1 MDIMLNIVPLCYIWV
16 FLNRI
21 IKTKLM
27 SKLFSIENK
36 IYALSG
42 ATGTLGGSIAKY
54 LVENGAKVLLL
65 GRSLDKLEEKCKE
78 LDAIAPNSAHL
89 FVLDVMDEKQ
99 LTELKN
105 TITTKFKRL
114 DGLVNL
120 AGGNIPGATLK
131 PDQTIYDIELADT
144 QKVVD
149 INLFGTV
156 IPTIVLSEIMAKQGF
171 GSIVNISSMAAKQT
185 ISRVLGYSMAK
196 AGVDIFTKWMANELA
211 SKFSDKIR
219 VNAIAPGFFIG
230 NQNRRLLTNED
241 GSFTD
246 RGEKIITNTP
256 MGRFGDASELNG
268 MVHYLLSDASSFV
281 TGTIYDI
288 DGGFSSFSGV

>member
-1 MDIMLNIVPLCYIWV
+1 MLYLGQVELKFKNLEV
-16 FLNRI
+16 
-21 IKTKLM
+21 M
-27 SKLFSIENK
+27 SELFSIENK

-42 ATGTLGGSIAKY
+42 ATGTLGGSIAEY
-54 LVENGAKVLLL
+54 LVTNGAKVLLL
-65 GRSLDKLEEKCKE
+65 GRSLGKLEEKCKE
-78 LDAIAPNSAHL
+78 LNAIGPNSAHL
-89 FVLDVMDEKQ
+89 FVLDVMDQKQ
-99 LTELKN
+99 LTELKD
-105 TITTKFKRL
+105 TIISKFERL

-131 PDQTIYDIELADT
+131 PDQTIYDIEIGDT

-185 ISRVLGYSMAK
+185 ISRVLGYSLAK

-211 SKFSDKIR
+211 SKFNDKVR

-246 RGEKIITNTP
+246 RGDKIIANTP

-281 TGTIYDI
+281 TGSIYEI

>member
-1 MDIMLNIVPLCYIWV
+1 
-16 FLNRI
+16 
-21 IKTKLM
+21 M
-27 SKLFSIENK
+27 SELLSLKNK
-36 IYALSG
+36 NFALSG
-42 ATGTLGGSIAKY
+42 GTGTLGGSIAEY
-54 LVENGAKVLLL
+54 LIKNGAKVLLL
-65 GRSLDKLEEKCKE
+65 GRSEDKLKAKQNE
-78 LDAIAPNSAHL
+78 LNAIEAQST
-89 FVLDVMDEKQ
+89 FIYKVDVMNEKD
-99 LTELKN
+99 LVDLKN
-105 TITTKFKRL
+105 QIKSDFKNL

-131 PDQTIYDIELADT
+131 PDQTIRDIAMVDT

-156 IPTIVLSEIMAKQGF
+156 IPTVILSELMVEQGY
-171 GSIVNISSMAAKQT
+171 GSIVNISSMAAKQS

-196 AGVDIFTKWMANELA
+196 GAIDIFTKWMANELA
-211 SKFSDKIR
+211 SKHGDKIR

-241 GSFTD
+241 GSFTQ
-246 RGEKIITNTP
+246 RGNSIIKNTP

-281 TGTIYDI
+281 TGSIFDV

>member
-1 MDIMLNIVPLCYIWV
+1 
-16 FLNRI
+16 
-21 IKTKLM
+21 M
-27 SKLFSIENK
+27 SELFSIENK

-65 GRSLDKLEEKCKE
+65 GRSLDKLEEKCRE
-78 LDAIAPNSAHL
+78 LNAISVDSAYL

-99 LTELKN
+99 LTQLKN
-105 TITTKFKRL
+105 TITSRFKKL
-114 DGLVNL
+114 DGLINL

-131 PDQTIYDIELADT
+131 PDQTIYDIELGDT

-156 IPTIVLSEIMAKQGF
+156 IPTIILSEIMAKQGY

-185 ISRVLGYSMAK
+185 ISRVLGYSLAK

-211 SKFSDKIR
+211 SKFGDKIR

-281 TGTIYDI
+281 TGSIYEI

>member
-1 MDIMLNIVPLCYIWV
+1 
-16 FLNRI
+16 
-21 IKTKLM
+21 M
-27 SKLFSIENK
+27 SELLSLKNK
-36 IYALSG
+36 NFALSG
-42 ATGTLGGSIAKY
+42 GTGTLGGSIAEY
-54 LVENGAKVLLL
+54 LIKNGAKVLLL
-65 GRSLDKLEEKCKE
+65 GRSEDKLKAKQNE
-78 LDAIAPNSAHL
+78 LNAIEAQST
-89 FVLDVMDEKQ
+89 FIYKVDVMNEKD
-99 LTELKN
+99 LVDLKN
-105 TITTKFKRL
+105 QIKSDFKNL

-131 PDQTIYDIELADT
+131 PDQTIRDIAMVDT

-156 IPTIVLSEIMAKQGF
+156 IPTVILSELMVEQGY
-171 GSIVNISSMAAKQT
+171 GSIVNISSMAAKQS

-196 AGVDIFTKWMANELA
+196 GAIDIFTKWMANELA
-211 SKFSDKIR
+211 SKHGDKIR

-241 GSFTD
+241 GSFTE
-246 RGEKIITNTP
+246 RGNSIIKNTP

-281 TGTIYDI
+281 TGSIFDV

>member
-1 MDIMLNIVPLCYIWV
+1 MNELLSLKD
-16 FLNRI
+16 
-21 IKTKLM
+21 
-27 SKLFSIENK
+27 K
-36 IYALSG
+36 IFALSG
-42 ATGTLGGSIAKY
+42 GTGTLGGSIAQY
-54 LVENGAKVLLL
+54 LIENGAKVLLL
-65 GRSLDKLEEKCKE
+65 GRSEDKLKSKQTE
-78 LDAIAPNSAHL
+78 LNSIVPNST
-89 FVLDVMDEKQ
+89 FIFKVDVMSEGDLK
-99 LTELKN
+99 ELKN
-105 TITTKFKRL
+105 KIKADFDHL

-131 PDQTIYDIELADT
+131 PDQTIRDIEMNDT

-156 IPTIVLSEIMAKQGF
+156 TPTVILSDLMVEQGY

-196 AGVDIFTKWMANELA
+196 AAVDIFTKWMANELA
-211 SKFSDKIR
+211 SKHGDKIR
-219 VNAIAPGFFIG
+219 VNAVAPGFFIG

-241 GSFTD
+241 GSFTE
-246 RGEKIITNTP
+246 RGNSIIKNTP

-281 TGTIYDI
+281 TGSIFDV

>member
-1 MDIMLNIVPLCYIWV
+1 
-16 FLNRI
+16 
-21 IKTKLM
+21 M

-78 LDAIAPNSAHL
+78 LVAIAPNSAHL

>member
-1 MDIMLNIVPLCYIWV
+1 
-16 FLNRI
+16 
-21 IKTKLM
+21 M

-131 PDQTIYDIELADT
+131 PDQTIYDIELVDT

>member
-1 MDIMLNIVPLCYIWV
+1 
-16 FLNRI
+16 
-21 IKTKLM
+21 M
-27 SKLFSIENK
+27 SELFSIEDK

-54 LVENGAKVLLL
+54 LVGNGAKVLLL
-65 GRSLDKLEEKCKE
+65 GRSLDKLEEKCRE
-78 LDAIAPNSAHL
+78 LNTIAPNSAYL

-99 LTELKN
+99 LTDLKN
-105 TITTKFKRL
+105 TIITKFNRL

-131 PDQTIYDIELADT
+131 PDQTIYDIELGDT

-156 IPTIVLSEIMAKQGF
+156 IPTIILSEIMAKQGF
-171 GSIVNISSMAAKQT
+171 GSIVNISSMSAKQT

-241 GSFTD
+241 GTFTD
-246 RGEKIITNTP
+246 RGEKIIANTP

>member
-1 MDIMLNIVPLCYIWV
+1 MSDI
-16 FLNRI
+16 
-21 IKTKLM
+21 
-27 SKLFSIENK
+27 FSIKNK
-36 IYALSG
+36 QYALSG
-42 ATGTLGGSIAKY
+42 GTGTLGGSIAEY
-54 LVENGAKVLLL
+54 LVKNGAKVLLL
-65 GRSLDKLEEKCKE
+65 GRSIDKLEEKQKE
-78 LDAIAPNSAHL
+78 LNSIKHDSTHI
-89 FVLDVMDEKQ
+89 FVVDVMDEASLSK
-99 LTELKN
+99 LKDSIE
-105 TITTKFKRL
+105 TDFGHL

-131 PDQTIYDIELADT
+131 PDQTIHDIAVSDT
-144 QKVVD
+144 RKVVD

-156 IPTIVLSEIMAKQGF
+156 IPTIVLSELMVKQGF
-171 GSIVNISSMAAKQT
+171 GSIVNISSMASKQT

-211 SKFSDKIR
+211 SKHGDKIR

-246 RGEKIITNTP
+246 RGNKIITNTP
-256 MGRFGDASELNG
+256 MARFGDASELNG

-281 TGTIYDI
+281 TGSIFDV